1 MMPKPK
7 KNILICPLDW
17 GLGHA
22 TRMVPVIKEVKGQGA
37 NVILAADN
45 GPLDFLLRYF
55 PNEKIIKLRGFSPS
69 YPLKG
74 SMSWKIVRSI
84 PQIIHKSRLARRS
97 IKRIISEYKIDAI
110 ISDNRYELSGMGV
123 PTVFVTHQLNIQ
135 TSGLQKLMKP
145 LINVIINNMID
156 AFDEV
161 WVPDSSDHRL
171 SGNLSKTNKF
181 ITKLHFIGILSR
193 FSSANVKSKTV
204 LPILVLLSG
213 PEPQRTILENKLIEQ
228 SLESGFETVIL
239 QGLPGKISRKQIK
252 NITLISHA
260 DDDELA
266 EYILSAKHI
275 ICRPGYSTLMDL
287 AAINKS
293 GIFIPTPGQTEQE
306 YLSKRFLKD
315 KIAFSVS
322 QDKFN
327 LTNAINKGDN
337 YKGFHI
343 SHSNL
348 KLKERINFMLN
359 NC

>member
-1 MMPKPK
+1 
-7 KNILICPLDW
+7 
-17 GLGHA
+17 
-22 TRMVPVIKEVKGQGA
+22 MVPVIKEVKGQGA